1 MTDTDIKEY
10 CIIKLLNG
18 EDIISQVSGLKQL
31 ENNIVYL
38 TCPYSVKTFAMDQK
52 GFQQIAIAK
61 WNPYTTDERIALS
74 LDNVLT
80 ISNCKD
86 DLLDYY
92 LQTSVRE
99 MVDDEPLEEINIQ
112 QATGNEEGIFDDI
125 IELLRS
131 KRNTTIH

>member
-52 GFQQIAIAK
+52 GFQ
-61 WNPYTTDERIALS
+61 PVSYTH
-74 LDNVLT
+74 
-80 ISNCKD
+80 
-86 DLLDYY
+86 
-92 LQTSVRE
+92 
-99 MVDDEPLEEINIQ
+99 
-112 QATGNEEGIFDDI
+112 
-125 IELLRS
+125 LRAHE
-131 KRNTTIH
+131 T

>member
-1 MTDTDIKEY
+1 METKEY

-38 TCPYSVKTFAMDQK
+38 TDPYSVKTFSVDKK
-52 GFQQIAIAK
+52 GFQQVAISK
-61 WNPYTTDERIALS
+61 WNPYTGDEKIALS

-80 ISNCKD
+80 ISNCKE
-86 DLLDYY
+86 DLLQHYI
-92 LQTSVRE
+92 QTSLRE
-99 MVDDEPLEEINIQ
+99 MDDDEPLEEVDVQ
-112 QATGNEEGIFDDI
+112 QVTGNEEGMFDDI

-131 KRNTTIH
+131 KRNNTIH